1 MRLTLACLVAAIAV
15 TLCGG
20 TSAVAEDLF
29 SFTYSDLR
37 GNFAI
42 TPGVNIGDLGVFTAA
57 DDGDTD
63 GEVTRL
69 VAPLGDA
76 FFAGTAGDGEIPG
89 FASFY
94 LETPLATADTNS
106 ATLNGLGV
114 LEIRDVD
121 DDLISADVSGGWT
134 NIGGSA
140 HFNGLITNV
149 LIFSDDGMFNG
160 TDGSSISLNFP
171 ADPPFNGNIIN
182 LTFGGWFAN
191 EAGPVEFREKT
202 TLTSGVVVPEP
213 ATLSLLALGG
223 LACLIRRRK

>member
-1 MRLTLACLVAAIAV
+1 MRLKFCCLAAALTLY
-15 TLCGG
+15 GG
-20 TSAVAEDLF
+20 TSALADDLF
-29 SFTYSDLR
+29 SFTYSDLS
-37 GNFAI
+37 GNFTVAPI
-42 TPGVNIGDLGVFTAA
+42 GVNSGNLGVFTAA

-69 VAPLGDA
+69 IAPLGDA
-76 FFAGTAGDGEIPG
+76 FFAGDAGAGEIPG

-94 LETPLATADTNS
+94 LETPLASADTVS
-106 ATLNGLGV
+106 ATLDGLGR

-121 DDLISADVSGGWT
+121 DDLISADVSGVWT

-149 LIFSDDGMFNG
+149 LITSDDGTFDG

-182 LTFGGWFAN
+182 LTFGGWFAS
-191 EAGPVEFREKT
+191 ETGPEDFRDKT

-213 ATLSLLALGG
+213 ATLALLALGG
-223 LACLIRRRK
+223 LACLIRRRN